1 MGGKV
6 ALWEYCG
13 RSVPHAT
20 AAPHV
25 SASDIVDT
33 VIRHW
38 SPWNLVTGEVFILYT
53 KVHDNA
59 LMVIFR
65 RCWPSFR
72 AVVITDYYALP
83 VWS

>member
-1 MGGKV
+1 
-6 ALWEYCG
+6 LWEYCG

-38 SPWNLVTGEVFILYT
+38 
-53 KVHDNA
+53 
-59 LMVIFR
+59 FR
-65 RCWPSFR
+65 GM
-72 AVVITDYYALP
+72 
-83 VWS
+83 